1 MAHAGMELKE
11 AVTAAQPSKTLR
23 VDGVFDVSA
32 ALKLREAIAQL
43 PSSEEVLLDFSRTKE
58 CHDFALAA
66 LVHAIATMNRTRVM
80 TRGLS
85 SHQHRLLKYLGD
97 SQLS

>member
-1 MAHAGMELKE
+1 MAHPGVDTDTEVK
-11 AVTAAQPSKTLR
+11 VVPPSTTLQ

-32 ALKLREAIAQL
+32 AVKLREAISQL
-43 PSSEEVLLDFSRTKE
+43 PTDEDVMLDFSRTKE

-66 LVHAIATMNRTRVM
+66 LVHAIATMNRTRVI

-85 SHQHRLLKYLGD
+85 SHQLRLLKYLGH
-97 SQLS
+97 SA